1 MDAHNIDISVI
12 SIGNPWLD
20 IVDPHEAAQK
30 AREINDDMNASC
42 LEYPG
47 RLFMF
52 GALPLSGTVEEI
64 VAEVHRL
71 RGLSCVRGVVMGMG
85 GLGKGLDDE
94 RLDTVYAAL
103 QEEEMTVFLHPH
115 YGLRADVYGPRAAE
129 YGHVLPLALG
139 YVQPS
144 PTPRNV

>member
-1 MDAHNIDISVI
+1 
-12 SIGNPWLD
+12 
-20 IVDPHEAAQK
+20 
-30 AREINDDMNASC
+30 
-42 LEYPG
+42 
-47 RLFMF
+47 MF

-71 RGLSCVRGVVMGMG
+71 RGLNCVRGVVMGMG

-103 QEEEMTVFLHPH
+103 QEEEMIVFLHPH
-115 YGLRADVYGPRAAE
+115 YGLQADVYGPRAAE

-144 PTPRNV
+144 PTSRNV